1 MASPIARRKKA
12 LETVLIR
19 IRIILREE
27 ALRHRVFIAD
37 LNRKQLRAGE
47 KADGSD
53 MPDYVA
59 DSKQPSAP
67 GAITLFDEGDFHD
80 AIDVMFSDE
89 GFDIVND
96 DEKAEFLL
104 AKFGEVLGLNQENRL
119 LLRARMLPG
128 LRQRVN
134 ALI

>member
-53 MPDYVA
+53 MPG
-59 DSKQPSAP
+59 S
-67 GAITLFDEGDFHD
+67 
-80 AIDVMFSDE
+80 
-89 GFDIVND
+89 
-96 DEKAEFLL
+96 
-104 AKFGEVLGLNQENRL
+104 
-119 LLRARMLPG
+119 
-128 LRQRVN
+128 
-134 ALI
+134 